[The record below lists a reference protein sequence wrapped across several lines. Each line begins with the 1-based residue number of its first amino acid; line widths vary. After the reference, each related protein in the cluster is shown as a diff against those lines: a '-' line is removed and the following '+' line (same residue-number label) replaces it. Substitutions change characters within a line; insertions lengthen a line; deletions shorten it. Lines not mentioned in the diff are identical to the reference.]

1 MKFTVEMGVL
11 IGFLIITIL
20 VSLMNVGNILPY
32 SGMRNYSKYE
42 GFKEGGSNSEDLED
56 SSEEPVVKKNKESD
70 SNEKTSSYQSPLTTS
85 KTRSSSDDSSSDK
98 TSSDKT
104 SSDKTSSDKKSE
116 YSKNDEKDNIISS
129 VKKIQDEAFEVINS
143 LKEKAGMQPM
153 GFSPVGSDTKLD
165 MFSLNRGS
173 NSCIPS
179 SYSNSQGY
187 ICMTPEQ
194 QKLLSTRGGNQ
205 SGSSMSN
212 VQPAN

>member
-11 IGFLIITIL
+11 IGFLIITIM

-32 SGMRNYSKYE
+32 SGMRNYYKYE
-42 GFKEGGSNSEDLED
+42 GFKEGGSNSEETTPEDLPD
-56 SSEEPVVKKNKESD
+56 ASQVKKNKDSEST
-70 SNEKTSSYQSPLTTS
+70 EKTTSSPSTL
-85 KTRSSSDDSSSDK
+85 SSSTTKDGSSK
-98 TSSDKT
+98 NT
-104 SSDKTSSDKKSE
+104 KSE
-116 YSKNDEKDNIISS
+116 DGKNDEKDNIISS
-129 VKKIQDEAFEVINS
+129 VKKIQDEAFDVINS
-143 LKEKAGMQPM
+143 LKEKAGMQTM

-205 SGSSMSN
+205 SGGSMTN